1 MSLILLEGFD
11 DGLASYTKRFSGLI
25 GTLEAAGRHGAT
37 ARRLRGPTEFHNWA
51 IPPALQHATVIV
63 GFALNR
69 ADGAAKTSV
78 LRLQG
83 DGGATTH
90 LAVGCTATGLVTVSS
105 GAVVL
110 GGTDDFVL
118 TPDVWHYLEVFATL
132 SDTTGAVKLRLD
144 GVAPPGWTDLVNVD
158 TRNGGTGLVFDIVR
172 QDGTGDTAD
181 LLIDDVYILN
191 GAGTKNNDLLGDTA
205 VYTLLPDGNG
215 TYSGMV
221 GSDGNSVDNYQLVD
235 EPDEPNSADWVGSDV
250 DGTKDTYTF
259 GNLPPTTGTVVGVT
273 ASLYAAKS
281 DAGTKSVRAVVRRGG
296 VDATG
301 ADKTLAMDYAP
312 HDEVMESDP
321 TDGTD
326 WTIGNVNAAEF
337 GAEVRP

>member
-11 DGLASYTKRFSGLI
+11 DGRDSYTKRFSSFNATVEG
-25 GTLEAAGRHGAT
+25 AGRHGAN
-37 ARRLRGPTEFHNWA
+37 ARGLGATNDFHVWA
-51 IPPALQHATVIV
+51 IPSALQHATVIV

-69 ADGAAKTSV
+69 PINTSRPRV
-78 LRLQG
+78 LVLNG
-83 DGGATTH
+83 DSGATTH
-90 LAVGCTATGLVTVSS
+90 LVVGYTAAGRITVSR
-105 GAVVL
+105 GGVVL
-110 GGTDDFVL
+110 GGTDDGVL
-118 TPDVWHYLEVFATL
+118 TAGVWHYLEVFATL
-132 SDTTGAVKLRLD
+132 SDTVGEVKMRLD
-144 GVAPPGWTDLVNVD
+144 GAAPPGWADLTNVD
-158 TRNGGTGLVFDIVR
+158 TRNGGTGVVFDNVR
-172 QDGTGDTAD
+172 QEGLDNQG
-181 LLIDDVYILN
+181 IMYVDDVYILN
-191 GAGTKNNDLLGDTA
+191 GAGAKNNDLLGDTA

-215 TYSGMV
+215 TYSQMV

-235 EPDEPNSADWVGSDV
+235 EPDEPNTADWVGSDV

-259 GNLPPTTGTVVGVT
+259 GNLPAVTGTVVGVT
-273 ASLYAAKS
+273 ASMYAAKS
-281 DAGTKSVRAVVRRGG
+281 DAGTRSVRAVVRRGG

-301 ADKTLAMDYAP
+301 ADKTLTMTYAP

>member
-11 DGLASYTKRFSGLI
+11 DGFAAYTKRFNGVSGSSE
-25 GTLEAAGRHGAT
+25 GPGRHGAT
-37 ARRLRGPTEFHNWA
+37 ARNLRGSGDFHDWT

-63 GFALNR
+63 GFALNKPN
-69 ADGAAKTSV
+69 ANAKTAV
-78 LRLQG
+78 LVLMG
-83 DGGATTH
+83 DAGATTH
-90 LAVGCTATGLVTVSS
+90 LVVGYTGTGQITVSRG
-105 GAVVL
+105 GAVL
-110 GGTDDFVL
+110 GSTDDGVL
-118 TPDVWHYLEVFATL
+118 TQSVWHYLEVSATL
-132 SDTTGAVKLRLD
+132 SDTVGAVKMRLD
-144 GVAPPGWTDLVNVD
+144 GVTPPGWADLTNVD
-158 TRNGGTGLVFDIVR
+158 TRNGGTGAVFTDVR
-172 QDGTGDTAD
+172 QQGAGGTTDMYV
-181 LLIDDVYILN
+181 DDVYVCN

-221 GSDGNSVDNYQLVD
+221 GSDGNSVDNYLLVD
-235 EPDEPNSADWVGSDV
+235 EPDEPNTADYVGSDV

-259 GNLPPTTGTVVGVT
+259 GDLVPTTGTVVGVT

-337 GAEVRP
+337 GAEVGP